1 MILSDRDI
9 IKAISKGDIK
19 ISPFVEDFI
28 QPASIDLT
36 LASTIRSFV
45 FDSTTYVDV
54 KDLKDYSKEID
65 LKENGYLFIYPN
77 DFILGATVE
86 TITLPNYLAAKV
98 DGRSSLARLGLMI
111 QASASYIAP
120 GFSGNLTLEIKNIS
134 QIPVK
139 LYVGVRIA
147 QIIFEVM
154 SSPSINPYGS
164 SGSNHKYQNQ
174 QKPTPS
180 KLWQDFKDF

>member
-9 IKAISKGDIK
+9 IQAISNGDIK
-19 ISPFVEDFI
+19 ISPLVEDFI

-36 LASTIRSFV
+36 LASTIRTFSLENA
-45 FDSTTYVDV
+45 TYVDI
-54 KDLKDYSKEID
+54 KKIKDYSQEVD
-65 LKENGYLFIYPN
+65 LRKDGHFFINPN
-77 DFILGATVE
+77 DFLLGATVE
-86 TITLPNYLAAKV
+86 KITLPNYLAAKI

-111 QASASYIAP
+111 QASASYVAP

-139 LYVGVRIA
+139 LYVGMRIA

-164 SGSNHKYQNQ
+164 LGSNHKYQNQ

-180 KLWQDFKDF
+180 KLWQDFKDS